1 MLNPRILNAAANT
14 ATPSPLKALQ
24 PDPKTLE
31 ANHTAQESP
40 VSTFSRLSHK
50 LRQMQ
55 EQLDAE
61 RHQALDSLFTDSPF
75 LGGSATRPKAQP
87 RYFAVDADNQS
98 DSALTPPPLPLH
110 PLAPP
115 PLSTGTSLKAES
127 KPPKKWRFRLNAPT
141 DSVRA
146 ASNQAINDPMSQA
159 ISPKTGS
166 TLQAAQ
172 RAEAQKNAAAQV
184 LKHAGASASPEI
196 QALKPLGDALN
207 TSSSLIT
214 KPTAPQKPH
223 PVSPPPE
230 IIPNTPVAPTATEE
244 TTTWTQ
250 RLANWARGNDVAN
263 SSPLPCV
270 TTSTSTAIP
279 PQPTAV
285 AIPPNPLS
293 HGSQASPSAGVNP
306 TSKKQK
312 GSKTPQT
319 PGRMGLANATQ
330 TLQTQSVPLAAVA
343 EGGQS
348 QVSSIKKAS
357 AIRTHAME
365 STLEGGAMADLS
377 GYKDLSKPPVMMDDP
392 VEAREMPRRSFASM
406 PEPLSPLSG
415 SMTPNLALN
424 PDAYSEMHPEVDTD
438 FTGNVQTLIR
448 LVSDLP
454 DGVTKQTGAQIIR
467 LTMEAMG
474 ISMEEVLGEAQ
485 SAQSEMLEA
494 VRANI
499 KKIEEY
505 KTVIRKLE
513 NDIKHYQ
520 GKANELSE
528 IIDLFILSNTSQVK
542 VTPLDAHY

>member
-1 MLNPRILNAAANT
+1 MLYPRILNAAANAAKT
-14 ATPSPLKALQ
+14 SPLKALQ
-24 PDPKTLE
+24 PDAEALE
-31 ANHTAQESP
+31 TNRMAKESP
-40 VSTFSRLSHK
+40 ISTFSRLSYK

-61 RHQALDSLFTDSPF
+61 RHQVLDSLFTNTPL
-75 LGGSATRPKAQP
+75 LGGSETLLKAQP
-87 RYFAVDADNQS
+87 RYFSVETEES
-98 DSALTPPPLPLH
+98 LTPPPIPQH

-115 PLSTGTSLKAES
+115 PLSPDTTSKRDLN
-127 KPPKKWRFRLNAPT
+127 PQKKWRFRVNAPT
-141 DSVRA
+141 SSSMGQ
-146 ASNQAINDPMSQA
+146 AS
-159 ISPKTGS
+159 S
-166 TLQAAQ
+166 TSLQATQ
-172 RAEAQKNAAAQV
+172 RAEAQKNAATQI
-184 LKHAGASASPEI
+184 LKDAGGSTSPKI
-196 QALKPLGDALN
+196 QTLKPLGEALN
-207 TSSSLIT
+207 TSSLLIA
-214 KPTAPQKPH
+214 KPTAEQKPH
-223 PVSPPPE
+223 PISKPTATL
-230 IIPNTPVAPTATEE
+230 PNKPVAPTTTED

-250 RLANWARGNDVAN
+250 RLANWARGKDVPMN
-263 SSPLPCV
+263 SPPPRV
-270 TTSTSTAIP
+270 TTSPTPTIP

-293 HGSQASPSAGVNP
+293 HRSRARPAEGVNP
-306 TSKKQK
+306 ASKNQK
-312 GSKTPQT
+312 ESKTTQIPD
-319 PGRMGLANATQ
+319 RMGLTNATQ
-330 TLQTQSVPLAAVA
+330 TLQTQSVPIAAVA